1 MKKLLFVINPKA
13 GLKKHRDYIDE
24 AVKAFEDAGYK
35 VGIKYTKKRYDAT
48 EIVKELGSKVDLVV
62 CMGGDGTLNEV
73 IAGMMQG
80 KVQTPLGYIPAGSTN
95 DFATSLGLKTKP
107 LEAADFIIH
116 HKPKKLDLGCFNGRY
131 FSYTASA
138 GIFTRTSYATS
149 QKLKNR
155 LGHLAY
161 VLAAS
166 KELFKI
172 KKIRA
177 TITTDEGEYRGNYI
191 FMAINNATKVGGIMK
206 LNEELVEFNDGV
218 FELMLI
224 EYPKN
229 PLELIKLAG
238 KVFKQR
244 FYGKITLTQ
253 IKQAKITIHPS
264 VDWSLDGEKEDGKNT
279 VEFNVIKDAINFH
292 Y

>member
-13 GLKKHRDYIDE
+13 GLKKNRDYITE
-24 AVKAFEDAGYK
+24 AVKTFENADYK

-48 EIVKELGSKVDLVV
+48 EIVKELGSKVDLIV

-80 KVQTPLGYIPAGSTN
+80 DVKTPLGYIPAGSTN
-95 DFATSLGLKTKP
+95 DFATSLGLETEPVK
-107 LEAADFIIH
+107 AAEFIIH

-155 LGHLAY
+155 LGHMAY
-161 VLAAS
+161 ILAAA
-166 KELFKI
+166 KEIFKI

-177 TITTDEGEYRGNYI
+177 TVTTDEGTYSGNYI
-191 FMAINNATKVGGIMK
+191 FMAINNATKVGGVMK
-206 LNEELVEFNDGV
+206 LNEDLVEFNDGV

-224 EYPKN
+224 EFPRG
-229 PLELIKLAG
+229 PIELVKLVR

-244 FYGKITLTQ
+244 FTGKITLTQ
-253 IKQAKITIHPS
+253 IKEASISVKPT
-264 VDWSLDGEKEDGKNT
+264 VDWSLDGEKEDGKST
-279 VEFNVIKDAINFH
+279 VEFNVVRDAINFH